1 MRRTMGNRGA
11 ALGLTELDQEQLRAA
26 LCSTRGRYLAER
38 ASQLSGV
45 PRTTVYYWAREGF
58 LVPDHYHLHPKMWSY
73 RDLVLLRLFA
83 WLRNGGMPP
92 ADARLRAGGVR
103 QRLDQGE
110 LPGEGVVRSDGSVF
124 LIGNATVD
132 ELTGV
137 QLFESLVP
145 LVSSFDLLMPM
156 VDGHGRQSS
165 ARPERWRGPHLLRP
179 SRRTAISPWV
189 LSGEPCVVET
199 RIPSASLYA
208 LTEERGLASADIV
221 NLYPAIGVEDIEDA
235 VGLERALR
243 SHALA
248 A

>member
-1 MRRTMGNRGA
+1 MGDA
-11 ALGLTELDQEQLRAA
+11 GLPLELTDLDREQLQAA

-45 PRTTVYYWAREGF
+45 PRTTVYYWARTGF
-58 LVPDHYHLHPKMWSY
+58 VVPDHYDLHPKMWSY

-83 WLRNGGMPP
+83 WLRNNGMPP
-92 ADARLRAGGVR
+92 WDAGQRTADVR

-124 LIGNATVD
+124 LIGDSAVD

-145 LVSSFDLLMPM
+145 LVASFDLLVPV
-156 VDGHGRQSS
+156 VDGHAGRPS
-165 ARPERWRGPHLLRP
+165 APPQRWRGPDLLRP

-208 LTEERGLASADIV
+208 LTEERGLAPVDIIA
-221 NLYPAIGVEDIEDA
+221 LYPAIEVEDVEDA
-235 VGLERALR
+235 VGLERQLR
-243 SHALA
+243 THALA